1 MLTFT
6 TPSPPNRKLLKKTN
20 ILWLMIDGLQNNVW
34 HVYVPNESIYLDSC
48 FIYLFICTVTIY
60 IYICVPEERS
70 VASSSLLGM
79 SSPMYW
85 GEQRIKQLRKIWA
98 LYTLVG
104 TYGIFL
110 KPTFLQF
117 AKNCPQVASVQKILK
132 TARKCRK
139 CPDVPEFDIFKRKFF
154 GTRCVSRKM
163 KWSWFDKIYWQA
175 FIPFFPAWHFSSA
188 LCSDLFSFS
197 MLIVAL

>member
-1 MLTFT
+1 MFTFT
-6 TPSPPNRKLLKKTN
+6 TPSLPNRNFWKTN
-20 ILWLMIDGLQNNVW
+20 ILWLMIEDLQNNVW

-60 IYICVPEERS
+60 IYMCVPEERS

-110 KPTFLQF
+110 KPTFF
-117 AKNCPQVASVQKILK
+117 AVCQKLPTSGKCPKDTKNCPKMSKVPRC
-132 TARKCRK
+132 ARIRY
-139 CPDVPEFDIFKRKFF
+139 I
-154 GTRCVSRKM
+154 
-163 KWSWFDKIYWQA
+163 
-175 FIPFFPAWHFSSA
+175 
-188 LCSDLFSFS
+188 
-197 MLIVAL
+197 